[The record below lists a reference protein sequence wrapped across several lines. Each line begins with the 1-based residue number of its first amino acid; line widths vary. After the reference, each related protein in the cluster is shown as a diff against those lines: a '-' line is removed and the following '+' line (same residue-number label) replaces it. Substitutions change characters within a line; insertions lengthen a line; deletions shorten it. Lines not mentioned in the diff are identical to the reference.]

1 MWGVGGALKAIHLIR
16 SLTTA
21 LERAPK
27 RGWSGSFF
35 QMQVIF
41 QNEPPSLASSN
52 PAGLI
57 ERDRSQLPLRY
68 TEICYRKRVDFPPE
82 ENYKPR
88 DHVASVSSRGYK
100 TRSP

>member
-1 MWGVGGALKAIHLIR
+1 
-16 SLTTA
+16 
-21 LERAPK
+21 
-27 RGWSGSFF
+27 
-35 QMQVIF
+35 MQVVF
-41 QNEPPSLASSN
+41 QNEPPSLASSS

-88 DHVASVSSRGYK
+88 DHVASVSSPLHTVFAPAVLAAVK
-100 TRSP
+100 ILVS